1 MKTQKNNTI
10 VLFSVL
16 FILMLTL
23 FNCANKTKKENR
35 SDLND
40 TIIKSDLN
48 NEDYHVKA
56 RTSDNKAILTTD
68 DLEVSERISVNDAHE
83 KLGLIT
89 DGVKD
94 IYVDFIKIGKYD
106 KFTIIIEV
114 LTGGDYLMYYLT
126 VIKDGK
132 TKKYE
137 DAINITPYWGEP
149 WEGGDYKKKE
159 FEIFEDYLIHIK
171 TEEYSEGDTTR
182 YENYYRISDQGEFY
196 EVK

>member
-1 MKTQKNNTI
+1 MKTLRKNII

-16 FILMLTL
+16 LIFVLTL
-23 FNCANKTKKENR
+23 FSCANTAKNENR
-35 SDLND
+35 FDLND
-40 TIIKSDLN
+40 TIKSDVD
-48 NEDYHVKA
+48 NEDNLVKV
-56 RTSDNKAILTTD
+56 RISDNKAILTTN
-68 DLEVSERISVNDAHE
+68 DLEVLERISVNDAHE

-89 DGVKD
+89 DGVYD
-94 IYVDFIKIGKYD
+94 NYVDFIKIGKYA

-114 LTGGDYLMYYLT
+114 LTGGDNLMYYLT

-132 TKKYE
+132 TKMYE
-137 DAINITPYWGEP
+137 DAINITPFWSEP